1 MLTTDI
7 KSSSPGLPLDVAS
20 LHTIIL
26 SLHEKMD
33 KMSEM
38 SQNYELEN
46 KLLREKIRYL
56 QYQLYG
62 RKSEKYVLQ
71 DDSEQKFLFE
81 DKGEEAEGSAVKD
94 SSREEVIIVPEHNRK
109 KKGRKPLPDDI
120 PRVEVIHDL
129 SEKEKVCPCGCEMSR
144 IGEESSE
151 KLEIHPPQLLIVRN
165 IRPKY
170 ACKNCEGVESSD
182 GAVKLSPPP
191 AQILPKSIASPSL
204 LAHLFVSKFS
214 DALPFYRQSKQ
225 LHRYGIELTRAT
237 MCNWTFRIR
246 DKLKILGELLREE
259 LLSGPYLSI
268 DETTVQV
275 LNEAGRPPGS
285 QSYMWVFRGGPP
297 GQGIVIYHY
306 SPSRSGDVAS
316 GFIGNYAGYV
326 QTDGYVGYDFLDG
339 QEGITHAGCW
349 AHVRR
354 KFVEV
359 QRLGKEVKKQ
369 TKGKGKCVHA
379 IETIRKLYMIER
391 KAQEKNLSPE
401 ELYQLRQDESKPIL
415 DEFKKWLDE
424 NVVKI
429 PPKGK
434 LGEAFNYTINQW
446 PRLRNYLKSGL
457 IPIDNNLTENAIR
470 PFVMGR
476 KNWLFSDQP
485 EGAHASALLYSLI
498 ETARANDLEPYSY
511 FLYLFDRFPLAVNEE
526 DYKKLLPIN
535 LTQETITEAKKE
547 YWQKLNIEP

>member
-7 KSSSPGLPLDVAS
+7 KASFPNLPLDVAS
-20 LHTIIL
+20 LHAVIL
-26 SLHEKMD
+26 SLHEKID
-33 KMSEM
+33 KMTEM

-46 KLLREKIRYL
+46 NLLREKIRYL

-71 DDSEQKFLFE
+71 EDCEQKFLFE
-81 DKGEEAEGSAVKD
+81 DKEAEGPAVKD
-94 SSREEVIIVPEHNRK
+94 SSQEEVIIVPEHNRK

-129 SEKEKVCPCGCEMSR
+129 SEKEKVCACGCEMSR

-170 ACKNCEGVESSD
+170 VCKNCEGIESPD
-182 GAVKLSPPP
+182 GAVKLAPPP
-191 AQILPKSIASPSL
+191 AQILPKSIATPSL

-214 DALPFYRQSKQ
+214 DALPFYRQSNQ
-225 LHRYGIELTRAT
+225 LQRYGIELSRAT
-237 MCNWTFRIR
+237 MCNWTFRIWE
-246 DKLKILGELLREE
+246 KLKILGEVLREE

-275 LNEAGRPPGS
+275 LNEPERSSGS
-285 QSYMWVFRGGPP
+285 KSYMWVFRGGPP

-306 SPSRSGDVAS
+306 SPSRSGEVAS
-316 GFIGNYAGYV
+316 DFIGNYPGYV

-339 QEGITHAGCW
+339 KDGITHAGCW
-349 AHVRR
+349 AHARR

-359 QRLGKEVKKQ
+359 ERLGKKEGNKQ
-369 TKGKGKCVHA
+369 TRGKGKCVHA
-379 IETIRKLYMIER
+379 LETIRKLYMIER
-391 KAQEKNLSPE
+391 KAQNNNLSPG
-401 ELYQLRQDESKPIL
+401 ELYQLRQEESKPIL

-446 PRLRNYLKSGL
+446 PRLKNYLKSGL

-498 ETARANDLEPYSY
+498 ETARANGLEPYSY
-511 FLYLFDRFPLAVNEE
+511 FLYLFDRFPQAVNEE

-547 YWQKLNIEP
+547 YWQNLNIEP